1 MIVPDDEQL
10 EQISGIIP
18 SELALRNKCNIAP
31 VPDQSTKISHQSPTG
46 STRNEQRMRST
57 KTRSVHASKGFAECS
72 NNSTEL
78 VTPTSLH
85 FSKCKVNTFLPVL

>member
-46 STRNEQRMRST
+46 
-57 KTRSVHASKGFAECS
+57 
-72 NNSTEL
+72 
-78 VTPTSLH
+78 
-85 FSKCKVNTFLPVL
+85 VNKKRAADEEHENPKRPCQ